1 MDPTEVSPDGLYQQ
15 DIVLTKDQA
24 YDLFS
29 KYYFKNNG
37 RKVIRKS
44 VYRWPSPIIYFNL
57 DANYSKMNFNFLL
70 ILKVCDTSGSIKVPE
85 RNT

>member
-57 DANYSKMNFNFLL
+57 DANYSKMNFSFLL
-70 ILKVCDTSGSIKVPE
+70 ILKVYQRCYKST
-85 RNT
+85 RT

>member
-70 ILKVCDTSGSIKVPE
+70 ILKVYQRCFKIT
-85 RNT
+85 RT

>member
-15 DIVLTKDQA
+15 DIVLTKSQA

-44 VYRWPSPIIYFNL
+44 IYRWPSSTIHFNL
-57 DANYSKMNFNFLL
+57 DSYYSNLFNF
-70 ILKVCDTSGSIKVPE
+70 
-85 RNT
+85 

>member
-57 DANYSKMNFNFLL
+57 DANYSKINFYPIKFINFCQKVLL
-70 ILKVCDTSGSIKVPE
+70 SC
-85 RNT
+85 